1 MLNRSKLKKKQSQ
14 KTQQMLDVMM
24 PDVQSATPNNSVNGK
39 MDYGLVTIS
48 CRFQKL

>member
-1 MLNRSKLKKKQSQ
+1 MLNRSKLKKKAEPEN
-14 KTQQMLDVMM
+14 TTNVDVMM